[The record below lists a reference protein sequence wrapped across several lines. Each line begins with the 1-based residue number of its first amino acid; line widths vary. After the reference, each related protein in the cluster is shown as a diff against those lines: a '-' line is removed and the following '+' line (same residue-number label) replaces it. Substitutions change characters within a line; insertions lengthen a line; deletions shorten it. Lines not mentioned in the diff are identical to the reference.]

1 VTKIKKEHEEH
12 GQVADHPVHEA
23 KVKETAQEITD
34 LKNKL
39 EAKEKEATAS
49 YDKYLRAVAD
59 LDNYKKRA
67 AKEKADIIKFG
78 KEEIIKDILPFIDNL
93 DRALEHAESSTGDIK
108 AFKDGIK
115 MIQDQLLCC
124 LQKHGVEKIDCAGQD
139 FNPHFHEAVMQEE
152 SANHEENKILNEFQ
166 KGYLLNGRLLRPSKV
181 CVCKNTSKENNIC
194 EQIVEKED

>member
-108 AFKDGIK
+108 EFKDGIK

-152 SANHEENKILNEFQ
+152 SANHEENKI
-166 KGYLLNGRLLRPSKV
+166 
-181 CVCKNTSKENNIC
+181 
-194 EQIVEKED
+194 